1 VVSERAERAA
11 CSRARSE
18 GREGSNAPRL
28 KQPRALM
35 KLRSSRQTVL
45 PRGPFRGLSDEIHIS
60 QGWEACVQA
69 ARLRDNQPELPHGRR
84 AHGCYMARGGAVT
97 VVGLRGEPGHR
108 RTTSSTRDHLASP
121 PTAHVVRHRRLLEL
135 PCAPRAGVNVAVWE
149 QVSAKRVR
157 ERGRRCASAVS
168 QLIGGG
174 RARRECMGVHACR
187 STAR

>member
-1 VVSERAERAA
+1 
-11 CSRARSE
+11 
-18 GREGSNAPRL
+18 
-28 KQPRALM
+28 M
-35 KLRSSRQTVL
+35 
-45 PRGPFRGLSDEIHIS
+45 
-60 QGWEACVQA
+60 QA

-157 ERGRRCASAVS
+157 ERGRRCASAVLTADWWWMGS
-168 QLIGGG
+168 QGVYGCTCMPIYRTLMTRG
-174 RARRECMGVHACR
+174 REEAYGEAVDAVLAWPFSRVVGPA
-187 STAR
+187 TARSSERS